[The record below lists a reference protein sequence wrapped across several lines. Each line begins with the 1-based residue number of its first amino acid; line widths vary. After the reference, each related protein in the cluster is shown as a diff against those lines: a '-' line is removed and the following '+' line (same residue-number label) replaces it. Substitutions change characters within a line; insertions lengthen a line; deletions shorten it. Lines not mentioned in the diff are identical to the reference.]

1 MWGPDGHP
9 PSGHDWPP
17 FQTPGENQHGRVG
30 GGGVQAPL
38 GRPLPPRL
46 SAMMPGKG
54 VKSSSDRG
62 RGAPCCPF
70 HLARRVP
77 TPSAASA
84 LRPRSPKALPRV
96 QDALGV
102 TDDFVK
108 LRPPPPPG
116 LCLWRADRT
125 AGQWG
130 PAGVLPSAPPRSWLW
145 SPGGGLGPTP
155 QALWRGGQR
164 TSSSQRESAGCVP
177 GARRSLK

>member
-1 MWGPDGHP
+1 MGWSRGSWGSYPTGA
-9 PSGHDWPP
+9 
-17 FQTPGENQHGRVG
+17 ELGRCGVQMATLPLAMTGLLSKHQGRTNMAG

-62 RGAPCCPF
+62 LGAPCCPF

-84 LRPRSPKALPRV
+84 LRPRSPKALPHV
-96 QDALGV
+96 QNALGV

-108 LRPPPPPG
+108 LRPPPG
-116 LCLWRADRT
+116 RSVDKFSIS
-125 AGQWG
+125 Q
-130 PAGVLPSAPPRSWLW
+130 APL
-145 SPGGGLGPTP
+145 
-155 QALWRGGQR
+155 
-164 TSSSQRESAGCVP
+164 
-177 GARRSLK
+177 